1 MRKSLLLLS
10 ALTLLPATSYS
21 QTVTEQEI
29 LQKLQQLERKVQQLE
44 RENRELR
51 QLLKS
56 RSVASS
62 SVTPLRRRTAKLKV
76 GGRVLFRFSQTQD
89 IDANGGKSI
98 FGDYG
103 NGFEVKKA
111 RLHVKG
117 ELNDNISYAIQIKA
131 DKGSQVQ
138 LWDAYVK
145 YSFDSIPLLIKMGQF
160 KTPVSMS
167 YLKSGTKLWLPE
179 RPVAVNKIAPVWRE
193 IGVAATYKLFKGVKL
208 TAGLFNGEGWSSD
221 KNYNRDKKYL
231 YTLALDVTPVNTEN
245 LTWRFRVGGE
255 LGTDDSSKMIYN
267 EAYGAASVKRHLIDV
282 ETALKFKPYNIALEA
297 GYLYDNPT
305 DAKDSSGNPV
315 SLGNAKGYYAQID
328 YGLSFFPRVHL
339 VGRYSWVDPNDDV
352 DDKNDVDYT
361 TVGFYYLLNGWQ
373 AAVRSSYTWANERH
387 GEEIDNNVFVTEFQL
402 LF

>member
-1 MRKSLLLLS
+1 MRKVLFVLT
-10 ALTLLPATSYS
+10 ALTVATSTS
-21 QTVTEQEI
+21 HAQTVSNEEI
-29 LQKLQQLERKVQQLE
+29 LQKLQQLEKKVQELE
-44 RENRELR
+44 KENRELKK
-51 QLLKS
+51 LLY
-56 RSVASS
+56 RRAAV
-62 SVTPLRRRTAKLKV
+62 VPLRKRTEKVKV

-89 IDANGGKSI
+89 IDENGGKSI

-145 YSFDSIPLLIKMGQF
+145 YSFDSIPLSVKMGQF

-167 YLKSGTKLWLPE
+167 YLKSGTELWLPE

-193 IGVAATYKLFKGVKL
+193 IGVAATYKLFKEVKL

-231 YTLALDVTPVNTEN
+231 YTLALDATPVDNED

-255 LGTDDSSKMIYN
+255 LGTDHSSKMIYTK
-267 EAYGAASVKRHLIDV
+267 YKAASVKRHLIDV
-282 ETALKFKPYNIALEA
+282 ETVLKFKPYNLSLEA

-305 DAKDSSGNPV
+305 DAKDSSGKEV
-315 SLGNAKGYYAQID
+315 SLGNAKGYYAQVN
-328 YGLSFFPRVHL
+328 YGLPFFPKVHL
-339 VGRYSWVDPNDDV
+339 VGRYSWLDPNDDA
-352 DDKNDVDYT
+352 DDKYDVDYT

-373 AAVRSSYTWANERH
+373 AAIRSSYTWANERH
-387 GEEIDNNVFVTEFQL
+387 GKEIDNNVFVTEFQL

>member
-10 ALTLLPATSYS
+10 ALTLLPTASYS

-62 SVTPLRRRTAKLKV
+62 SVTPLRKRTAKLKV

-89 IDANGGKSI
+89 INANGGKSI
-98 FGDYG
+98 FGDPG
-103 NGFEVKKA
+103 NGFTVRKA
-111 RLHVKG
+111 RLHIKG
-117 ELNDNISYAIQIKA
+117 KLNDNVGYGIQIRA
-131 DKGSQVQ
+131 DRGSQVE

-145 YSFDSIPLLIKMGQF
+145 YSFSSLPISLKMGQF

-193 IGVAATYKLFKGVKL
+193 IGVAATYKLFTGVKL
-208 TAGLFNGEGWSSD
+208 TAGIFNGEGWSSD
-221 KNYNRDKKYL
+221 KNYNKDRKYL
-231 YTLALDVTPVNTEN
+231 YTVALDATPVNSDE
-245 LTWRFRVGGE
+245 LFWRVRVGSE
-255 LGTDDSSKMIYN
+255 FGTDTSSKMAY
-267 EAYGAASVKRHLIDV
+267 ASYGAASVKRHLIDV

-315 SLGNAKGYYAQID
+315 SLGNAKGYYAQVD
-328 YGLSFFPRVHL
+328 YGLPLIPQLHL
-339 VGRYSWVDPNDDV
+339 VGRYSWVDPNDSV

-361 TVGFYYLLNGWQ
+361 TLGFYYLLNGWQ

-387 GEEIDNNVFVTEFQL
+387 GEEIDNNLFVTEFQL

>member
-10 ALTLLPATSYS
+10 ALTLLPVASYS

-29 LQKLQQLERKVQQLE
+29 LQKLQQLEKKVQQLE

-56 RSVASS
+56 RSITSSFS
-62 SVTPLRRRTAKLKV
+62 SVTPLRKRTAKLKV

-89 IDANGGKSI
+89 IDENGGKSI
-98 FGDYG
+98 FGDPG
-103 NGFEVKKA
+103 NGFTVRKA

-117 ELNDNISYAIQIKA
+117 KLNDNVGYGIQIRA
-131 DKGSQVQ
+131 DRGSKVE

-145 YSFDSIPLLIKMGQF
+145 YSFDSIPLSVKMGQF

-231 YTLALDVTPVNTEN
+231 YTLALDATPVNTED
-245 LTWRFRVGGE
+245 LT
-255 LGTDDSSKMIYN
+255 
-267 EAYGAASVKRHLIDV
+267 AACQPFKR
-282 ETALKFKPYNIALEA
+282 
-297 GYLYDNPT
+297 
-305 DAKDSSGNPV
+305 
-315 SLGNAKGYYAQID
+315 
-328 YGLSFFPRVHL
+328 
-339 VGRYSWVDPNDDV
+339 
-352 DDKNDVDYT
+352 
-361 TVGFYYLLNGWQ
+361 
-373 AAVRSSYTWANERH
+373 
-387 GEEIDNNVFVTEFQL
+387 
-402 LF
+402 

>member
-1 MRKSLLLLS
+1 MRKALFLLTSLMV
-10 ALTLLPATSYS
+10 ATSAS
-21 QTVTEQEI
+21 QAQTVSNEEI
-29 LQKLQQLERKVQQLE
+29 LQKLQQLEKKVQELE
-44 RENRELR
+44 KENRELKK
-51 QLLKS
+51 LLY
-56 RSVASS
+56 
-62 SVTPLRRRTAKLKV
+62 RRTAVVPLRKRTEKVKV

-89 IDANGGKSI
+89 IDENGGKSI

-145 YSFDSIPLLIKMGQF
+145 YSFDSIPLSVKMGQF

-167 YLKSGTKLWLPE
+167 YLKSGTELWLPE

-193 IGVAATYKLFKGVKL
+193 IGVSATYKLFKGVKL
-208 TAGLFNGEGWSSD
+208 TAGVFNGEGWSSSE
-221 KNYNRDKKYL
+221 NYNRDKKYL
-231 YTLALDVTPVNTEN
+231 YTLALDATPINNED
-245 LTWRFRVGGE
+245 LTWRFRLGGE
-255 LGTDDSSKMIYN
+255 FGTDDSSKMIYTK
-267 EAYGAASVKRHLIDV
+267 YGAASVKRHLIDV
-282 ETALKFKPYNIALEA
+282 ETALKFKPYNLSLEA

-305 DAKDSSGNPV
+305 DGKDSSGKDV
-315 SLGNAKGYYAQID
+315 SLGNAKGYYAQIN
-328 YGLSFFPRVHL
+328 YGLPFFPKVHL
-339 VGRYSWVDPNDDV
+339 VGRYSWLDPNDDV
-352 DDKNDVDYT
+352 DDKYDVDYT

-387 GEEIDNNVFVTEFQL
+387 GKEIDNNLFVTEFQL